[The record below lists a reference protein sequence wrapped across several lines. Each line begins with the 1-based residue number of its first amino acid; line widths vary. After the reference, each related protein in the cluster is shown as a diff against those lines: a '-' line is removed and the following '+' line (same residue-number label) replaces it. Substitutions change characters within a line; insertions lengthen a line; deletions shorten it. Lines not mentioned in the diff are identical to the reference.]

1 MKIAIFARR
10 CMAALAGAGRGH
22 LRAPRVVRTQIT
34 PAIRVVSPAGRN
46 GRGPVVRWR
55 VSPVTGRLE
64 LHIVELGDWPGD
76 NGRSFFERLG
86 AILAVYQR
94 SRR

>member
-10 CMAALAGAGRGH
+10 CMSALAGMRRNTV
-22 LRAPRVVRTQIT
+22 RAPRVMRTQIT
-34 PAIRVVSPAGRN
+34 PTIRVVSRS

-64 LHIVELGDWPGD
+64 LCLVELGDWPG
-76 NGRSFFERLG
+76 NPSGLFFERLG
-86 AILAVYQR
+86 AILAVYHYGLAR
-94 SRR
+94 G

>member
-10 CMAALAGAGRGH
+10 CMAALAGAGLRNS
-22 LRAPRVVRTQIT
+22 RAPRVVRTQIT
-34 PAIRVVSPAGRN
+34 PAIRVVSRAGRK

-64 LHIVELGDWPGD
+64 LHIVEHGDWPGEH
-76 NGRSFFERLG
+76 GRFFERLG
-86 AILAVYQR
+86 AILAVHQR